1 MYPKPKINSPIV
13 LYVVIAK
20 SNVRM
25 ISAESASNKTD
36 TRIIPNGRCGCYN
49 CYIWPTTQESC
60 YKYRNKN

>member
-36 TRIIPNGRCGCYN
+36 TRI
-49 CYIWPTTQESC
+49 
-60 YKYRNKN
+60 K